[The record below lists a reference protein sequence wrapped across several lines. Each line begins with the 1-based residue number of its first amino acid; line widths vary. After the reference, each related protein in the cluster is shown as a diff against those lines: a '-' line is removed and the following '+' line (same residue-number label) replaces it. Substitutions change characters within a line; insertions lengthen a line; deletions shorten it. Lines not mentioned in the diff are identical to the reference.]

1 MKHLIQYIVVL
12 SGIVA
17 LVSCGGKSQ
26 PPMPPQQRALPIPV
40 FTVPVRSVTGYD
52 TYPARLEGIVNSQVR
67 AKVPGYITR
76 VLVDEGQR
84 VRKGQ
89 LLFKL
94 ETHSLTQ
101 DADAAQANVNA
112 AQVEV
117 DKLKPLVEKK
127 IISSVQLET
136 AKAKLQQA
144 KSAYNSIIANIGYA
158 DIRSPVDGFAGA
170 IRFREGALVSPGDPQ
185 PLTTVADISSVYA
198 YFSMNE
204 EEYLDFIQ
212 NAKGKTRAEKIKNMP
227 PVQLILAN
235 GSLYDEKGEIE
246 TINSQVN
253 TSTGSISFRATF
265 PNPNLLL
272 TSGNSGTIKI
282 PHNYDSAVVIPQR
295 VTYEQQG
302 RTYVY
307 KVVKDSTTRVVATQ
321 IEIKAPIDNLYV
333 VSSGLT
339 KGEVVVADGI
349 DKLRNDMPI
358 VAEETPYDSIA
369 KPLEKVF
376 R

>member
-1 MKHLIQYIVVL
+1 MKNLIQYIVLL
-12 SGIVA
+12 SGIA
-17 LVSCGGKSQ
+17 GLVSCGGQ
-26 PPMPPQQRALPIPV
+26 GQQQAPPKQGPMPIPV
-40 FTVPVRSVTGYD
+40 FQVPTRTVVGYS
-52 TYPARLEGIVNSQVR
+52 TYPASIEGIVNSQVR

-76 VLVDEGQR
+76 VLVDEGQK

-117 DKLKPLVEKK
+117 DKLKPLVEKN
-127 IISSVQLET
+127 IISAVQVET

-144 KSAYNSIIANIGYA
+144 KSTYNSIIANIGYS
-158 DIRSPVDGFAGA
+158 DIKSPVDGYVGA
-170 IRFREGALVSPGDPQ
+170 IRFREGALVSASDPQ
-185 PLTTVADISSVYA
+185 PLTIVADISSVYA

-204 EEYLDFIQ
+204 DEYLDFIQ
-212 NAKGKTRAEKIKNMP
+212 NAKGKTKAEKIKNMP

-235 GSLYDEKGEIE
+235 GTTYGESGRIE
-246 TINSQVN
+246 TINSQAN
-253 TSTGSISFRATF
+253 ASTGSISFRATF
-265 PNPNLLL
+265 PNPNLIL

-282 PHNYDSAVVIPQR
+282 PHTYDSVVVIPQR

-307 KVVKDSTTRVVATQ
+307 KVVKDSTTEVIATQ
-321 IEIKAPIDNLYV
+321 IKIKATIDNLYV
-333 VSSGLT
+333 IASGIN
-339 KGEVVVADGI
+339 KGDVLVAEGI
-349 DKLRNDMPI
+349 DKLKSNMPI
-358 VAEETPYDSIA
+358 KPEEMPYDSIA